1 MTGCFFLCL
10 LAGQYWLS
18 LLPVDLPP
26 TADTGTIRTAN
37 TTRADDVLAAA
48 RAELPPGLVTDVVV
62 AAGDSI
68 EEAVSCLDWLPG
80 EVVLVGSSRLAQIA
94 EVFGVPVATL
104 FDTVP
109 QNLGEAPE
117 QFSATEMRM
126 IRALRRLPSG
136 AASNFVN
143 MIEAFQNESK

>member
-1 MTGCFFLCL
+1 MNIHLAQTRRTPQAKTGKKSPQPIDIAVGARVRFIR
-10 LAGQYWLS
+10 QHHQMS
-18 LLPVDLPP
+18 QSDLGDRLGI
-26 TADTGTIRTAN
+26 TFQQIQKYERGTNRI
-37 TTRADDVLAAA
+37 
-48 RAELPPGLVTDVVV
+48 
-62 AAGDSI
+62 
-68 EEAVSCLDWLPG
+68 
-80 EVVLVGSSRLAQIA
+80 GSSRLAQIA

>member
-1 MTGCFFLCL
+1 MNLHLTPTRRNAPAKKVPQPIDIAVGARVRFIR
-10 LAGQYWLS
+10 QHQQMS
-18 LLPVDLPP
+18 QSDLGDRLGI
-26 TADTGTIRTAN
+26 TFQQIQKYEKGTNRI
-37 TTRADDVLAAA
+37 
-48 RAELPPGLVTDVVV
+48 
-62 AAGDSI
+62 
-68 EEAVSCLDWLPG
+68 
-80 EVVLVGSSRLAQIA
+80 GSSRLAQIA